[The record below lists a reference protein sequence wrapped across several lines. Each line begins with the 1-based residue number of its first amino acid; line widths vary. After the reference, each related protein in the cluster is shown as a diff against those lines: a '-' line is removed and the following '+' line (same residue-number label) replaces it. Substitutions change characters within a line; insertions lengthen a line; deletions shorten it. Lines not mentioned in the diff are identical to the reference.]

1 PSFGELSRGT
11 LYPGLLPRPA
21 NQRDAPSRIICRAV
35 FHQCLVESRRR
46 TRQSRDE
53 VRPMESHAMLVLVSE
68 DKAIEEEEEEEEEE
82 EVVGDLSTEETRVK
96 AFLSEFQVPCRER
109 NIRVFSKI
117 CGTAC
122 KFIFHRESSLKQFI
136 MLKCE
141 RLGYEIVTVTH
152 FPENLPGQLHQR
164 ESLIQFYRIE
174 SILYHFL
181 MSRFSKVF

>member
-46 TRQSRDE
+46 TRQSQDE

-68 DKAIEEEEEEEEEE
+68 DKAIEEEEEEE
-82 EVVGDLSTEETRVK
+82 VVGDLSREKTRVK

-109 NIRVFSKI
+109 NIRVFSEI

-122 KFIFHRESSLKQFI
+122 KTFVMPS
-136 MLKCE
+136 
-141 RLGYEIVTVTH
+141 RLINA
-152 FPENLPGQLHQR
+152 P
-164 ESLIQFYRIE
+164 I
-174 SILYHFL
+174 
-181 MSRFSKVF
+181 